1 MGLFN
6 KKKDGGFRDVI
17 RCDEP
22 SYLIWKW
29 HPGAKALG
37 ESKRENSIRTSS
49 VLRVKDGEVAVF
61 VYKQKDG
68 TMQDFIEGPFDKTI
82 KTGNFPILESIIGL
96 FYEGDTPFQAEVYF
110 INLAKVVQVKFGV
123 PYFNVCD
130 PRNLDFSVPVAVR
143 GTITFKIDDY
153 KNFIKCHRLNQ
164 FDLSTFQNQI
174 RDTLNRYVKDIVANA
189 PVKHNIP
196 VVHIESRTGLIN
208 EAAEPIIKEKLKEIY
223 GVSVTSFDIGTIEI
237 DKTSDEY
244 NELKRITKDVT
255 IEMTEQDLQYRK
267 ATQEQNIYA
276 QQMATRNA
284 NIGAY
289 TVEKQAEVGVA
300 GAEALGKMGANGVGN
315 VNLGNGTGFNPV
327 SMMAGM
333 TLGGAVGQNIANT
346 MNNAMQGSTGNTT
359 PPPIPKVTY
368 FVAKNGQS
376 TGPFDM
382 NKLSEMIMSGE
393 LKKDSFVWK
402 QGMSSWTTAETVDDL
417 KTLFPPEIPR

>member
-61 VYKQKDG
+61 VYNQKDG

-174 RDTLNRYVKDIVANA
+174 RDTLNRYVKDIVTNA

-208 EAAEPIIKEKLKEIY
+208 ETAEPIIKEKLKEIY

-244 NELKRITKDVT
+244 IELKRITKDVT

-284 NIGAY
+284 NLGAY

-300 GAEALGKMGANGVGN
+300 GADALGKMGANGVGD

-359 PPPIPKVTY
+359 PPPIPKTMY
-368 FVAKNGQS
+368 YVAKDGQS

-393 LKKDSFVWK
+393 LKKSSFVWK

-417 KTLFPPEIPR
+417 KSMFPPVIPQ